1 MGQAK
6 GEFQEGL
13 NEVVNIP
20 EKKKTFTDLDA
31 GGRTPEQKLADDAK
45 NAGIDPTGMDTD
57 SIKDELEEK
66 ED

>member
-1 MGQAK
+1 MRQAK

-13 NEVVNIP
+13 SEVTNIP

-45 NAGIDPTGMDTD
+45 NVGIDPTGMDTD

>member
-1 MGQAK
+1 
-6 GEFQEGL
+6 L

-31 GGRTPEQKLADDAK
+31 GGMTPEQKLADDAK

-57 SIKDELEEK
+57 SIKDELDEK